1 MTRKIQTLNAISK
14 KGLSRLPDSYVVGN
28 DIADPD
34 AVRPVVLAWAEADDL
49 WLRRAAI
56 ISQLRAKDATDGA
69 SRGPVNLSV

>member
-34 AVRPVVLAWAEADDL
+34 AILVRSQVMHECRSPPACWPS
-49 WLRRAAI
+49 AAP
-56 ISQLRAKDATDGA
+56 APAPTT
-69 SRGPVNLSV
+69 SRPRP